1 MLKKV
6 GGVLILFLVLLSNS
20 LSAAPA
26 KETKQTAFIKKVYTK
41 QGKIY
46 ITVDYVD
53 FLRGEAAARAMRE
66 AGECDDQDGEC
77 YPVDDYYI
85 RNVNPQLRTFQ
96 LSKNVPIYVQ
106 KLHFTYDAP
115 VDTYK
120 TYTPASFKAL
130 STSANS
136 YIVTD
141 VPYWLTLQGN
151 TITQIHE
158 QFIP

>member
-1 MLKKV
+1 MLKKI
-6 GGVLILFLVLLSNS
+6 GIFLIFFLVLLSS
-20 LSAAPA
+20 SISAAPA
-26 KETKQTAFIKKVYTK
+26 KETKQAAFIKKVYTS
-41 QGKIY
+41 QGKTY

-66 AGECDDQDGEC
+66 AGECDDQDGDC
-77 YPVDDYYI
+77 YPPDDYYI
-85 RNVNPQLRTFQ
+85 RNVNPKLRTFP
-96 LSKNVPIYVQ
+96 LNKNVPIYVQ

-120 TYTPASFKAL
+120 KYTPASFKAL
-130 STSANS
+130 STSSKN

-141 VPYWLTLQGN
+141 VPYWLTLKGD
-151 TITQIHE
+151 TITKIEE